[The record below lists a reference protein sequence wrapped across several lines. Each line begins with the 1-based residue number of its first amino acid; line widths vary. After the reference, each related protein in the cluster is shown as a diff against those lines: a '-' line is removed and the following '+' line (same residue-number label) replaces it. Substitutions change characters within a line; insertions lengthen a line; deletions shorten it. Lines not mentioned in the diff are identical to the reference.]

1 MKSTVTAKWNPQ
13 DLSVAAVAQDG
24 TVLARWDCQQVH
36 AAIMACPKLRGAK
49 TVASRLRG
57 VERELIKQA
66 TSAV

>member
-13 DLSVAAVAQDG
+13 DLSVAAVTQDG

-36 AAIMACPKLRGAK
+36 AVIMGCPKLRGAK

-66 TSAV
+66 TCVA